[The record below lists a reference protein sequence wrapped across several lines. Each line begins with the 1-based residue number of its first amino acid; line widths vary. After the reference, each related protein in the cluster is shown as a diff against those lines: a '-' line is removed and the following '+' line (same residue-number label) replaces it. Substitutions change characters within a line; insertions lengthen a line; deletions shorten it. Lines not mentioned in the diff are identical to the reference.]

1 MTSCSELRSSN
12 NAKRS
17 GNREGKGAK
26 SSLNLSLVCHAYKTI
41 ERRSEFRKCTRRTSE
56 NAFEDREKEK
66 ERERKEKE
74 REKEGT
80 SSLGKQDV
88 GHPGNSCSAE

>member
-1 MTSCSELRSSN
+1 MTSYSELRSSN
-12 NAKRS
+12 NAKRN

-41 ERRSEFRKCTRRTSE
+41 ERNSEFRKCTRTSE

-66 ERERKEKE
+66 EREKRKRE
-74 REKEGT
+74 REKEERKNVF
-80 SSLGKQDV
+80 SR
-88 GHPGNSCSAE
+88 